1 MNRKMID
8 NEIDKLRKSDFTGK
22 QELIQEL
29 ERIEEIEYGTKEL
42 IHGVLI
48 GIIIGF
54 FLAML
59 LLS

>member
-1 MNRKMID
+1 MTK
-8 NEIDKLRKSDFTGK
+8 KPGK
-22 QELIQEL
+22 EDVMREL

-54 FLAML
+54 FLAMIL
-59 LLS
+59 LG